1 MKQVVKHSILI
12 GLYIAISSTLTYY
25 YGKRVQRFTDNVQRL
40 QEQANEHY
48 LVHAAQLTANDIP
61 IWFED
66 EVPGM
71 GGTKEK
77 PVLCGAYYDSTKQSV
92 ILFTVKTRN

>member
-1 MKQVVKHSILI
+1 MKRVLLNGILPT
-12 GLYIAISSTLTYY
+12 IAIVTGSLGCFYIGRSYEASTHT
-25 YGKRVQRFTDNVQRL
+25 
-40 QEQANEHY
+40 ENEHY
-48 LVHAAQLTANDIP
+48 RIHAAQLTANDIP

-66 EVPGM
+66 EIPGM

-92 ILFTVKTRN
+92 ILFTVKNK